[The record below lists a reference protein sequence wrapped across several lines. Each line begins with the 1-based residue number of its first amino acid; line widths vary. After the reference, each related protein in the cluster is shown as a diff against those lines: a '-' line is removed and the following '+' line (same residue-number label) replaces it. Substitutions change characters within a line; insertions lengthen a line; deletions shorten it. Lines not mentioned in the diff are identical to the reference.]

1 MKRGT
6 LQIYFGSGRG
16 KTTAALGQ
24 AIKEASRGRS
34 VFIVQFLKGR
44 QPEEIQFIQRL
55 EPEIKLFR
63 FQRREKAFVDLD
75 PQERAEETMNMKNGL
90 GFARKVLATG
100 ECDVLILDEI
110 LGLVEYG
117 IASADDIRALLGE
130 ASEGTEIIFT
140 GQNLCREIMDLADF
154 VYQITT
160 LKEQGCCAKED
171 AKEEGYGNI

>member
-1 MKRGT
+1 M
-6 LQIYFGSGRG
+6 
-16 KTTAALGQ
+16 
-24 AIKEASRGRS
+24 
-34 VFIVQFLKGR
+34 
-44 QPEEIQFIQRL
+44 
-55 EPEIKLFR
+55 FR